1 MTNVYKLN
9 IEETK
14 EVMELKESLRRLMM
28 NSVKFARPTLDEVE
42 KENGK
47 LSIEYASLYV
57 TSMYA
62 GLCAP
67 VFSDNTEEAE
77 DKKRFVAET
86 ATKIAL
92 YLLEHNPEYLEGYAF
107 IRPYAPK
114 GIPTLLDLVER
125 DIDDV
130 LYDIAIAINIPA
142 SYQIAT
148 CKEF

>member
-14 EVMELKESLRRLMM
+14 EVMELKESLRELMM
-28 NSVKFARPTLDEVE
+28 NSVRLARPTLDKVA

-57 TSMYA
+57 MSMYTGVCVPA
-62 GLCAP
+62 IIG
-67 VFSDNTEEAE
+67 DTEEA
-77 DKKRFVAET
+77 DSKREFIAEA

-92 YLLEHNPEYLEGYAF
+92 YLLEHNPEQLEGYAF

-130 LYDIAIAINIPA
+130 LYDIAIAISIPS

-148 CKEF
+148 GKEF

>member
-14 EVMELKESLRRLMM
+14 EVMELKESIRRLMI
-28 NSVKFARPTLDEVE
+28 NAVEFARPTLDEVE

-57 TSMYA
+57 TSMYT

-67 VFSDNTEEAE
+67 AFNGGTEEAE
-77 DKKRFVAET
+77 AKKRFVAET
-86 ATKIAL
+86 ATKVAL
-92 YLLEHNPEYLEGYAF
+92 YLLEHNPEYLRGYAF

-130 LYDIAIAINIPA
+130 LYDIAIAISIPS
-142 SYQIAT
+142 SYRIAT
-148 CKEF
+148 GKEF